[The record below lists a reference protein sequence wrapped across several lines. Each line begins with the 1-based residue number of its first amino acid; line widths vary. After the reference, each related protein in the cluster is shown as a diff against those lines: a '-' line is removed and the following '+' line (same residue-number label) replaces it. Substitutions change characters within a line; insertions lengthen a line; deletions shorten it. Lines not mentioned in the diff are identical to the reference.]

1 MDFKR
6 LASFVRVAELG
17 SLSRAA
23 DRMRIAQPALSRQMR
38 MLEEEIGVPLL
49 ERHRRGMALTEA
61 GEELR
66 SRIVGPLRQ
75 LENAIQDVR
84 FHSIDVGGNV
94 AFGLPPTASYIL
106 AGPLARG
113 VATNAS
119 NISLRVVEG
128 YSAHLID
135 WLHRGEID
143 AALLYGPATDF
154 QLKAEAL
161 LLEEIL
167 LVGPPDSGLDPNIA
181 QPFSE
186 LAHLPM
192 VLPSRP
198 HGLRILADS
207 AAAKGDV
214 RLDVRFQADS
224 FILMKDLVESG
235 MGYSF
240 LPLSAFNA
248 EARAGRLTYAPIEN
262 PSVTRQLALATQPG
276 GSPSR
281 ATRVLNRLVKHEIV
295 KLVENGTWGAHF
307 MFDPD
312 DYRDP
317 LPKT

>member
-1 MDFKR
+1 VDFKR
-6 LASFVRVAELG
+6 LAIFVRVAEFG

-23 DRMRIAQPALSRQMR
+23 DRMRIAQSALSRQMR

-75 LENAIQDVR
+75 LEHAFQDIR
-84 FHSIDVGGNV
+84 TQSSDVGGNV
-94 AFGLPPTASYIL
+94 AFGMPPTASYVL
-106 AGPLARG
+106 AGPLARR
-113 VATNAS
+113 VAATAS

-128 YSAHLID
+128 YTAHLID

-154 QLKAEAL
+154 QLKAEEL
-161 LLEEIL
+161 LLEEIM
-167 LVGPPDSGLDPNIA
+167 LVGPPDSGLDPTVA
-181 QPFSE
+181 QPVSE

-198 HGLRILADS
+198 HGLRILADN
-207 AAAKGDV
+207 AAAKAHV

-235 MGYSF
+235 MGYSL
-240 LPLSAFNA
+240 LPLSSFNA

-262 PSVTRQLALATQPG
+262 RSVSRQLALATQPG
-276 GSPSR
+276 ASASR
-281 ATRVLNRLVKHEIV
+281 ATRVLIRLVKHEIA
-295 KLVENGTWGAHF
+295 KLVENGSWGAHL
-307 MFDPD
+307 MFDPS